1 MRTIRV
7 LRRSYASV
15 QAPALDTALSRAL
28 LERASAGAEPET
40 LRLYRAQP
48 EVAFGPADTAAPGYP
63 QAVEAARALGFAPIE
78 RLAGGRAAVFHEGTL
93 AFAWAVPAET
103 PRLGIRTRFEELA
116 ALVESALGSLGV
128 EARVGEVPGEYCPG
142 PYSVSARGER
152 KLMGVGQR
160 LLAGAAHVGGVIVV
174 HDAARVREAL
184 LPVYAALGV
193 EWRPEAT
200 GAVEEEAPGV
210 SLEAVA
216 DALLAAFAERYE
228 LLPGAPSAA
237 ALARAR
243 ALEPAHRS
251 SVVRSAD
258 REPAAKAAEG
268 FGSVPLHR

>member
-1 MRTIRV
+1 VRTIRV
-7 LRRSYASV
+7 LQRSYASV
-15 QAPALDTALSRAL
+15 EAPALDTALSRAL

-63 QAVEAARALGFAPIE
+63 RAVEAACALGLAPIE

-93 AFAWAVPAET
+93 AFAWAAPAET

-116 ALVESALGSLGV
+116 ALVESALGALGV

-142 PYSVSARGER
+142 PHSVSARGER
-152 KLMGVGQR
+152 TLMGVGQR
-160 LLAGAAHVGGVIVV
+160 LLAGAAHIGGVIVV

-243 ALEPAHRS
+243 SLEPSHRS
-251 SVVRSAD
+251 SVVRSAA
-258 REPAAKAAEG
+258 REPVAKAAEG
-268 FGSVPLHR
+268 FTRA